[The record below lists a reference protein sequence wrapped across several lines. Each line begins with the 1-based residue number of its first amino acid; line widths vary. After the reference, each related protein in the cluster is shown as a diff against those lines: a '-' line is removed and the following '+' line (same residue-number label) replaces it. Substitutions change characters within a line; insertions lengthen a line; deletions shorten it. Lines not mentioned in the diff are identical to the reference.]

1 MKQVKKAIVP
11 VAGYGSRFLP
21 YTKAIPKAMLPIINR
36 PAIEVIIQE
45 IVDSGIEEIY
55 LIVGQNKDIIES
67 HFSKNAKIENL
78 LEEKGKYEL
87 LESIRRLSSLD
98 INFVKQ
104 EVQDGTARA
113 IALCRE
119 QIGDEPFAILLGDDV
134 MKNDVPVTKQLIDVY
149 NTEKK
154 TVIGVKQVKTEDIP
168 KYATMKVERQRGK
181 IYEISEIIE
190 KPRIEQIKSNIAPLG
205 RYVCTPELFEI
216 IDTLKPGKN
225 GEYQLTDALAALAEK
240 GDAVAYE
247 FDGERYDMG
256 DRFGFLKANIDFAL
270 SDKELHDKVDSYIK
284 TLKNN

>member
-1 MKQVKKAIVP
+1 MQQVKKAIVP

-67 HFSKNAKIENL
+67 HFSKNEKIENL

-87 LESIRRLSSLD
+87 LESIRRLSSLN
-98 INFVKQ
+98 IRFIKQ

-119 QIGDEPFAILLGDDV
+119 QIGNEPFAILLGDDV

-149 NTEKK
+149 NAEKK

-168 KYATMKVERQRGK
+168 KYATMKVERQRGN
-181 IYEISEIIE
+181 IYDISEIIE
-190 KPRIEQIKSNIAPLG
+190 KPSIEQIKSNIAPLG
-205 RYVCTPELFEI
+205 RYVCMPELFEI

-270 SDKELHDKVDSYIK
+270 SDKELRDKVDSYIK
-284 TLKNN
+284 SLKNN

>member
-1 MKQVKKAIVP
+1 MQQVKKAIVP

-67 HFSKNAKIENL
+67 HFSKSAKIENL

-119 QIGDEPFAILLGDDV
+119 QIGNEPFAILLGDDV
-134 MKNDVPVTKQLIDVY
+134 MKNDVSVTKQLIDVY
-149 NTEKK
+149 NTENK

-190 KPRIEQIKSNIAPLG
+190 KPSIEQIKSNIAPLG

>member
-1 MKQVKKAIVP
+1 MQQVKKAIVP

-67 HFSKNAKIENL
+67 HFSKNAKIESL
-78 LEEKGKYEL
+78 LEGKGKYEL

-98 INFVKQ
+98 IHFVMQ
-104 EVQDGTARA
+104 EVQDGTAKA

-119 QIGDEPFAILLGDDV
+119 QIGNEPFAILLGDDV

-149 NTEKK
+149 NAERK

-181 IYEISEIIE
+181 IYDISEIIE
-190 KPRIEQIKSNIAPLG
+190 KPSLEQIKSNIAPLG

-284 TLKNN
+284 SLKNN

>member
-1 MKQVKKAIVP
+1 MQQVKKAIVP

-67 HFSKNAKIENL
+67 HFSKNEKIENL

-87 LESIRRLSSLD
+87 LESIRRLSSLN
-98 INFVKQ
+98 IRFIKQ

-119 QIGDEPFAILLGDDV
+119 QIGNEPFAILLGDDV

-149 NTEKK
+149 NAEKK

-181 IYEISEIIE
+181 IYDISEIIE
-190 KPRIEQIKSNIAPLG
+190 KPSIEQIKSNIAPLG

-270 SDKELHDKVDSYIK
+270 SDKELRDKVDSYVK
-284 TLKNN
+284 SLKNN

>member
-1 MKQVKKAIVP
+1 MQQVKKAIVP

-113 IALCRE
+113 ISLCRE
-119 QIGDEPFAILLGDDV
+119 QIGNEPFAILLGDDV
-134 MKNDVPVTKQLIDVY
+134 MKNDVPVTKQLVDVY

-190 KPRIEQIKSNIAPLG
+190 KPSIEQIKSNIAPLG

>member
-1 MKQVKKAIVP
+1 MQQVKKAIVP

-104 EVQDGTARA
+104 EEQDGTARA

>member
-1 MKQVKKAIVP
+1 MQQVKKAIVP

-67 HFSKNAKIENL
+67 HFSKNEKIENL

-87 LESIRRLSSLD
+87 LESIRRLSSLN
-98 INFVKQ
+98 IRFIKQ

-119 QIGDEPFAILLGDDV
+119 QIGNEPFAILLGDDV

-149 NTEKK
+149 NAEKK

-181 IYEISEIIE
+181 IYDISEIIE
-190 KPRIEQIKSNIAPLG
+190 KPSIEQIKSNIAPLG

-270 SDKELHDKVDSYIK
+270 SDKELRDKVDGYIK
-284 TLKNN
+284 SLKNN

>member
-1 MKQVKKAIVP
+1 MQQVKKAIVP

-67 HFSKNAKIENL
+67 HFSKNEKIENL

-87 LESIRRLSSLD
+87 LESIHRLSSLN
-98 INFVKQ
+98 IRFIKQ

-119 QIGDEPFAILLGDDV
+119 QIGNEPFAILLGDDV

-149 NTEKK
+149 NAEKK

-181 IYEISEIIE
+181 IYDISEIIE
-190 KPRIEQIKSNIAPLG
+190 KPSIEQIKSNIAPLG

-270 SDKELHDKVDSYIK
+270 SDKELRDKVDSYVK
-284 TLKNN
+284 SLKNN